1 MPCRGGI
8 ISKVWGGGKGTVSG
22 ASGASFK
29 GLSGT
34 VEDFA
39 SGVAAV
45 GDLEAIA
52 DLPSRLGAREG
63 REGTIGSRGWGKV
76 FREESERR

>member
-1 MPCRGGI
+1 M

-22 ASGASFK
+22 ASDASFK

-34 VEDFA
+34 AEDFG

-52 DLPSRLGAREG
+52 DLSSRLALGKDVKKRLEA
-63 REGTIGSRGWGKV
+63 GTGVKCLGKT
-76 FREESERR
+76 RNAG

>member
-1 MPCRGGI
+1 M

-22 ASGASFK
+22 ISELSFK
-29 GLSGT
+29 GLSGAA
-34 VEDFA
+34 EDLG

-52 DLPSRLGAREG
+52 DL
-63 REGTIGSRGWGKV
+63 
-76 FREESERR
+76 